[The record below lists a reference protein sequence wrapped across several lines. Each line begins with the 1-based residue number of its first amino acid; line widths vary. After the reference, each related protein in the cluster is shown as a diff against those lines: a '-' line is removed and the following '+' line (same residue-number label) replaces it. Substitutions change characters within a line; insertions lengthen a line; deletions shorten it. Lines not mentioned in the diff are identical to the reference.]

1 MREGE
6 LSKILKRGWNKD
18 KGRGNK
24 DFKKGGKLGQG
35 VGGLKKR
42 GAGTLLRTMITLII
56 ICINA
61 GCTSSAGDIPLL
73 VSLIFYI

>member
-1 MREGE
+1 MEQRQGEGKQRF
-6 LSKILKRGWNKD
+6 L
-18 KGRGNK
+18 
-24 DFKKGGKLGQG
+24 KGGKLGQG
-35 VGGLKKR
+35 VGGLKKS

>member
-1 MREGE
+1 MEQRQGEGKQRF
-6 LSKILKRGWNKD
+6 L
-18 KGRGNK
+18 
-24 DFKKGGKLGQG
+24 KGGKLDQG
-35 VGGLKKR
+35 VGGLKKS